1 MAFTA
6 ALIPPLSAQLA
17 LRYDRPSY
25 WAEIESRMAM
35 PQERVARQIAVEDVT
50 DGYFV
55 MNVRG
60 SYTLRQSTS
69 LRFGIDN
76 LFDTLYH
83 EHLSFGNLPNEGRNV
98 YLSVSHS
105 L

>member
-1 MAFTA
+1 V
-6 ALIPPLSAQLA
+6 I
-17 LRYDRPSY
+17 
-25 WAEIESRMAM
+25 
-35 PQERVARQIAVEDVT
+35 
-50 DGYFV
+50 
-55 MNVRG
+55 NVRG
-60 SYTLRQSTS
+60 SYTLQNATS

-98 YLSVSHS
+98 YLSVSHT